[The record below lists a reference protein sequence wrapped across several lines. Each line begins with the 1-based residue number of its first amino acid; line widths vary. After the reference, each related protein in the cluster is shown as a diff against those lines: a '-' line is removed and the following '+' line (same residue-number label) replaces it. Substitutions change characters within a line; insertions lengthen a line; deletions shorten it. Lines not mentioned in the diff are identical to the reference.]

1 MNNNVKNI
9 YTSKITGIALC
20 CAGMLFVFAV
30 AMLSSCTLEMSD
42 NGHLDGYWQLTTV
55 DTLTNGK
62 SEDVRERLLFLS
74 VEKDLLR
81 LCDQGNAT
89 VDCYCRFE
97 KTSSSLRIYNP
108 YRNDRPN
115 ATHKSGIVAH
125 FRIRKPRCHLRHRK
139 TLVGYNDSFR
149 QTSAAA
155 LQKAIG
161 SRIPHAIG
169 FRS

>member
-1 MNNNVKNI
+1 MNNNVKHT
-9 YTSKITGIALC
+9 YTSKITGKALC

-81 LCDQGNAT
+81 LCDQGTAT

-97 KTSSSLRIYNP
+97 KTSSSLHIYNP

-115 ATHKSGIVAH
+115 GDPPLTNPALLRIFGFESLDVTFDIEKLSSGTMILSD
-125 FRIRKPRCHLRHRK
+125 KHLRLHYRK
-139 TLVGYNDSFR
+139 R
-149 QTSAAA
+149 
-155 LQKAIG
+155 
-161 SRIPHAIG
+161 
-169 FRS
+169 